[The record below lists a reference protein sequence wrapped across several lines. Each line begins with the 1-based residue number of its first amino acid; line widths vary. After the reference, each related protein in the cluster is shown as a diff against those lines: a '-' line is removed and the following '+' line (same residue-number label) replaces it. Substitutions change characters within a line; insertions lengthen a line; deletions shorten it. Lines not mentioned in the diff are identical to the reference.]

1 MAVRYFARVYTA
13 IDHTENVFTTT
24 CFTLIICTWKVL
36 VQENLFI
43 FLGYLC
49 TFSSIPFFCS
59 VFITIM
65 CMFILKS
72 IFPIT
77 FSRHFKCI
85 IPLFHLILF
94 NFLKTIYYVPKD
106 TFSCSYSIF
115 SISSYVASTTE
126 MLFFSSIYFL
136 SSAFLHMMF
145 FYNLTS
151 SSLCCPPRPFGLTF
165 PPSPSDDLVF
175 SMRPRRAVCRLSSFS
190 FFPLLIPHIWIEP
203 MVYWLTDAFVCQN

>member
-13 IDHTENVFTTT
+13 IDHTDNVFTTT
-24 CFTLIICTWKVL
+24 CFALIICTWKVL

-59 VFITIM
+59 VFIIIM
-65 CMFILKS
+65 CMFIFKS

-77 FSRHFKCI
+77 FSRHFKYI

-94 NFLKTIYYVPKD
+94 NFLKTIYYVPED

-115 SISSYVASTTE
+115 SISSCVASTTE
-126 MLFFSSIYFL
+126 MLFSSSIYFL
-136 SSAFLHMMF
+136 SSAFLYTMF
-145 FYNLTS
+145 LYNLTS
-151 SSLCCPPRPFGLTF
+151 SSLYCPPSLLGLHSL
-165 PPSPSDDLVF
+165 P
-175 SMRPRRAVCRLSSFS
+175 
-190 FFPLLIPHIWIEP
+190 PLLMTWYFLWGQGE
-203 MVYWLTDAFVCQN
+203 LFVAYLRFLSFPYSFLIFE